1 MIEVGL
7 MRVVTSSIKDT
18 KIKAIEMETTL
29 SPDGKLPASFR
40 EAFGRKVRVIIL
52 FQEEE
57 QQKATTEDGSVRLM
71 ELAGKV
77 KAFQGIDDP
86 VAFQQKLRGQS

>member
-1 MIEVGL
+1 M
-7 MRVVTSSIKDT
+7 
-18 KIKAIEMETTL
+18 KAIEMETTL

-52 FQEEE
+52 FQDDE
-57 QQKATTEDGSVRLM
+57 QDNVTTEDGSVRLM
-71 ELAGKV
+71 ELAGKI

-86 VAFQQKLRGQS
+86 VAFQRKLRD

>member
-1 MIEVGL
+1 M
-7 MRVVTSSIKDT
+7 
-18 KIKAIEMETTL
+18 KAIEMETTL

-57 QQKATTEDGSVRLM
+57 QEKATTKDERGHLM
-71 ELAGKV
+71 ALAGKV
-77 KAFQGIDDP
+77 KAFQIIDDP
-86 VAFQQKLRGQS
+86 VGFQQKLRDEWARGWDEWNPNAS

>member
-1 MIEVGL
+1 M
-7 MRVVTSSIKDT
+7 
-18 KIKAIEMETTL
+18 KAIEMETIL
-29 SPDGKLPASFR
+29 SPDGKLPLSFQ

-57 QQKATTEDGSVRLM
+57 EENVTMEDGAVSLM
-71 ELAGKV
+71 ELAGKI

-86 VAFQQKLRGQS
+86 VAFQKKLRDEWARGWDE